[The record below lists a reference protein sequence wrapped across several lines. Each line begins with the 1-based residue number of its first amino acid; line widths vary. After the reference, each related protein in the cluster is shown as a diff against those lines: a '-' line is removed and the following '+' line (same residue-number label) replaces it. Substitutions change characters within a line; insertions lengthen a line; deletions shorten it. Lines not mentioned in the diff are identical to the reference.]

1 MAMIVVLLLTMG
13 VLITDGIHVMSKYT
27 CNLKHHDT
35 SANLLVLSFNSLCSL
50 STHNALNFVCCR
62 YMADTC
68 KIETK
73 TLRFSSLQKSCDDL
87 NWLSGLNTVVIVVS
101 SLAMGM
107 VLMLLAITI
116 YITRSQG
123 IPYVKYMAKER

>member
-1 MAMIVVLLLTMG
+1 MIVVLLLTMG
-13 VLITDGIHVMSKYT
+13 VLITNGIHVMSKYT
-27 CNLKHHDT
+27 CYLNHHDT
-35 SANLLVLSFNSLCSL
+35 SANLPVLSLIRCSL
-50 STHNALNFVCCR
+50 STHNALNSVCR